1 MLANPAPAPEA
12 ADTSAPPKKTPAHVK
27 DYEAQMKLAISALDL
42 VRKHLTPP
50 NPKTFEFWYQYADG
64 SNLELKAEV
73 DTLLKRGPGTLSMY
87 DVEQFYDQYIAG
99 ASEEDDAERNASTG
113 LGDELKAVHEVLK
126 NYVEHSKSFGDT
138 LNVSMGELTP
148 DATAQQIAKTVKCL
162 IGENQRME
170 EETSELRNSVEHS
183 QEQVKQLESRLQK
196 AKDVSLFDPLTQ
208 LRNRRYYDQELPKL
222 IIKSA
227 LDGTPMCLA
236 VADIDHFKRVN
247 DNFGHQ
253 IGDGILKLFAD
264 LLMKNI
270 KGRDLVVRY
279 GGEEFVVL
287 LPETQLADAKALLEQ
302 IRKKLEGLS
311 LSVRTTGQTVGNVT
325 SSFGLVQLKPDEDK
339 NALFERADQLLYRAK
354 EEGRNRIITEN
365 D

>member
-1 MLANPAPAPEA
+1 MQANAAPEA
-12 ADTSAPPKKTPAHVK
+12 SETPRAAKSSALVK

-42 VRKHLTPP
+42 VRNHLTPP
-50 NPKTFEFWYQYADG
+50 NPKTFEFWYEYADG
-64 SNLELKAEV
+64 NNADLKAEV
-73 DTLLKRGPGTLSMY
+73 DAILKRGPGSLSTY
-87 DVEQFYDQYIAG
+87 DVEQFYDQYIR
-99 ASEEDDAERNASTG
+99 SKNDEDDAEREASSG
-113 LGDELKAVHEVLK
+113 LDDELKAVHEVLR

-138 LNVSMGELTP
+138 LSVSMDELTP
-148 DATAQQIAKTVKCL
+148 DATAQQIAKTVQCL

-170 EETSELRNSVEHS
+170 AETSELRSSVENS
-183 QEQVKQLESRLQK
+183 QEQVKLLETRLQK
-196 AKDVSLFDPLTQ
+196 AKDVSLYDPLTQ
-208 LRNRRYYDQELPKL
+208 LRNRGYYDQELPKL
-222 IIKSA
+222 VIKAA
-227 LDGTPMCLA
+227 LDEKPLCLA

-253 IGDGILKLFAD
+253 IGDGVLKLFAD

-270 KGRDLVVRY
+270 KGRDLVVRF

-287 LPETQLADAKALLEQ
+287 LPETQLSDAMVLLEQ
-302 IRKKLEGLS
+302 IRKKLQGLS

-325 SSFGLVQLKPDEDK
+325 ASFGLVQLRPDEDK
-339 NALFERADQLLYRAK
+339 SALFERADQLLYRAK

>member
-1 MLANPAPAPEA
+1 MQANAAPEA
-12 ADTSAPPKKTPAHVK
+12 PDTPRPSKSSSLVK

-42 VRKHLTPP
+42 VRSHLTPP
-50 NPKTFEFWYQYADG
+50 NPKTFEFWYEYADG
-64 SNLELKAEV
+64 NNAELKAEV
-73 DTLLKRGPGTLSMY
+73 DAVIKRGPGSLSIY
-87 DVEQFYDQYIAG
+87 DVEQFYDQYIR
-99 ASEEDDAERNASTG
+99 SKHDEDDAERRASNG
-113 LGDELKAVHEVLK
+113 LGEELKAVHEVLR

-138 LNVSMGELTP
+138 LSVSMDELTP
-148 DATAQQIAKTVKCL
+148 DATAQQIAKTVQCL

-170 EETSELRNSVEHS
+170 QETSELRSSVENS
-183 QEQVKQLESRLQK
+183 QEQVKLLETRLQK
-196 AKDVSLFDPLTQ
+196 AKDVSLYDPLTQ

-222 IIKSA
+222 IIKAA
-227 LDGTPMCLA
+227 LDEKPLCLA

-253 IGDGILKLFAD
+253 IGDGVLKLFAD

-270 KGRDLVVRY
+270 KGRDLVVRF

-287 LPETQLADAKALLEQ
+287 LPETQLSDAMVLLDQ
-302 IRKKLEGLS
+302 IRKKLQGLS

-325 SSFGLVQLKPDEDK
+325 ASFGLVQLRPDEDK
-339 NALFERADQLLYRAK
+339 SSLFERADQLLYRAK
-354 EEGRNRIITEN
+354 EEGRNRIISEI